1 MKRVIF
7 IISELNSG
15 GTQKTV
21 KHLIDKFYNDNFI
34 VKIITFEK
42 NKNYNLKLNK
52 NSFSKINNNLI
63 SPSFTM
69 SGPFG
74 EKKGKINNFSKFS
87 A

>member
-42 NKNYNLKLNK
+42 KKIYNFKDSNRNDEYKNQHLRPEPAMLH
-52 NSFSKINNNLI
+52 
-63 SPSFTM
+63 
-69 SGPFG
+69 
-74 EKKGKINNFSKFS
+74 
-87 A
+87 

>member
-42 NKNYNLKLNK
+42 NKNKLV
-52 NSFSKINNNLI
+52 
-63 SPSFTM
+63 
-69 SGPFG
+69 
-74 EKKGKINNFSKFS
+74 
-87 A
+87 

>member
-42 NKNYNLKLNK
+42 RKNYNLKKKLLGVPAK
-52 NSFSKINNNLI
+52 EILFSNIY
-63 SPSFTM
+63 
-69 SGPFG
+69 PFFV
-74 EKKGKINNFSKFS
+74 NDL
-87 A
+87 

>member
-42 NKNYNLKLNK
+42 KKIYNL
-52 NSFSKINNNLI
+52 FPVPI
-63 SPSFTM
+63 F
-69 SGPFG
+69 
-74 EKKGKINNFSKFS
+74 
-87 A
+87 